1 MFALGLRIKNKEGE
15 VVRFVL
21 NQAQTKVMEA
31 IHRQL
36 ETTGKIRLVIIKSRL
51 YDFIKK
57 LADDRQVSFNQCV
70 QDCLEEQM
78 NQKEEER
85 TSFTR
90 EELERMIK
98 EGNEEFARGET
109 RSFNSVDEML
119 KALREGL

>member
-1 MFALGLRIKNKEGE
+1 
-15 VVRFVL
+15 
-21 NQAQTKVMEA
+21 MEA
-31 IHRQL
+31 TRLSITFRP
-36 ETTGKIRLVIIKSRL
+36 KI